1 MIWWTGCSSFRLC
14 APLLRTENYVGKA
27 SRLFRKVLQHN
38 LLPLINLRWPGLTRC
53 FLLVDLKQIH
63 VNPLFCWVKLRSL
76 FLFLGAKQPKKTPHV
91 GWRWPWQTPPGPF
104 LPRRTPF
111 GKRIHF
117 VGMPTRCIRNWRHLS
132 WRWSSST
139 NFRNHCH
146 GYMPSGKHTESYI
159 EHGKGARVDL
169 PIKNG
174 DVPYVS
180 LPEGG

>member
-76 FLFLGAKQPKKTPHV
+76 FLFLGAKRQKKHPMLVEDGH
-91 GWRWPWQTPPGPF
+91 
-104 LPRRTPF
+104 
-111 GKRIHF
+111 GKRLPALFCRGGRLLANASISSECRQDAYATGGTSAGDEVHP
-117 VGMPTRCIRNWRHLS
+117 PT
-132 WRWSSST
+132 
-139 NFRNHCH
+139 
-146 GYMPSGKHTESYI
+146 SGIIVMDTCPLVNIQKAI
-159 EHGKGARVDL
+159 
-169 PIKNG
+169 
-174 DVPYVS
+174 
-180 LPEGG
+180 